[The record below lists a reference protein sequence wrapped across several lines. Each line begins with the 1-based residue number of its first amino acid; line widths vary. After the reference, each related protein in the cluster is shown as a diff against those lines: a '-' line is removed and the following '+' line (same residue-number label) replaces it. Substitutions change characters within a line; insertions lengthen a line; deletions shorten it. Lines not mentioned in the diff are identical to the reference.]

1 MDLERGVEEVVD
13 LRALDYISTYD
24 EHLMCPICHCPFIR
38 PLRLQCDHV
47 FCQKCINDAIMSTDS
62 DSRDFRCP
70 SCRARGD
77 IGGKVPKI
85 LINMCD
91 DVRVRCPY
99 SGEGC
104 EEIMAR
110 GHVQLHVDKY
120 CDYKLMKCPDSTCEQ
135 KTRKKN
141 LNAQKCMHNT
151 VKCEACEED
160 VMEQDLEEHQDQ
172 QCPSLRT
179 TCPDCGAMVFRSALE
194 QHIDTCPEAIHPCQ
208 ASKYGCPIK
217 LKRSDLTIHERSC
230 PLITMGPYLEVQNSR
245 IDSLD
250 MTIRQLR
257 QRNEILE
264 DGIANIRSTLMDS
277 ARFMPES
284 RNQRH
289 FSGDEVAQDQSQSGP
304 GETEDTDRSSQLSSS
319 TAMTYLL
326 SLHESLREEVSQ
338 LSHAMTDLDARASM
352 AILNESMR
360 VNEDLAHTS
369 AAINTIRMQMHW
381 LLNPRLQQGHRLGA
395 AGAAGDSNPGP
406 SRPAP
411 GPGPGYNGLTPRR
424 LSDGGREGTKL

>member
-1 MDLERGVEEVVD
+1 
-13 LRALDYISTYD
+13 
-24 EHLMCPICHCPFIR
+24 
-38 PLRLQCDHV
+38 
-47 FCQKCINDAIMSTDS
+47 
-62 DSRDFRCP
+62 
-70 SCRARGD
+70 
-77 IGGKVPKI
+77 
-85 LINMCD
+85 
-91 DVRVRCPY
+91 
-99 SGEGC
+99 
-104 EEIMAR
+104 
-110 GHVQLHVDKY
+110 
-120 CDYKLMKCPDSTCEQ
+120 
-135 KTRKKN
+135 
-141 LNAQKCMHNT
+141 
-151 VKCEACEED
+151 
-160 VMEQDLEEHQDQ
+160 
-172 QCPSLRT
+172 
-179 TCPDCGAMVFRSALE
+179 MVFRSALE
-194 QHIDTCPEAIHPCQ
+194 QHIETCPEAIHPCQ
-208 ASKYGCPIK
+208 ASKYGCPAK
-217 LKRSDLTIHERSC
+217 LKRSELSVHERTC

-284 RNQRH
+284 RSQRQ
-289 FSGDEVAQDQSQSGP
+289 SPDEVTQNDSQP
-304 GETEDTDRSSQLSSS
+304 GHRETEDNDRSSQLSTS

-338 LSHAMTDLDARASM
+338 LSQAMTDLDARASM

-395 AGAAGDSNPGP
+395 GGGAGDSSPGP

-411 GPGPGYNGLTPRR
+411 GPGAGQYGGLTPRR
-424 LSDGGREGTKL
+424 LSDSGREGTKL

>member
-1 MDLERGVEEVVD
+1 
-13 LRALDYISTYD
+13 
-24 EHLMCPICHCPFIR
+24 
-38 PLRLQCDHV
+38 
-47 FCQKCINDAIMSTDS
+47 
-62 DSRDFRCP
+62 
-70 SCRARGD
+70 
-77 IGGKVPKI
+77 
-85 LINMCD
+85 
-91 DVRVRCPY
+91 
-99 SGEGC
+99 
-104 EEIMAR
+104 
-110 GHVQLHVDKY
+110 
-120 CDYKLMKCPDSTCEQ
+120 
-135 KTRKKN
+135 
-141 LNAQKCMHNT
+141 
-151 VKCEACEED
+151 
-160 VMEQDLEEHQDQ
+160 
-172 QCPSLRT
+172 
-179 TCPDCGAMVFRSALE
+179 MVFRSALE
-194 QHIDTCPEAIHPCQ
+194 QHIETCPEAIHPCQ
-208 ASKYGCPIK
+208 ASKYGCPAK

-245 IDSLD
+245 IDGLD

-264 DGIANIRSTLMDS
+264 DGIANIRSTLMES
-277 ARFMPES
+277 ARIMPES
-284 RNQRH
+284 RNQRQ
-289 FSGDEVAQDQSQSGP
+289 FGDEVAQGQSQP
-304 GETEDTDRSSQLSSS
+304 GFGEVEDNDRSSQLSSS

-395 AGAAGDSNPGP
+395 AGGGGDSNPGP

-411 GPGPGYNGLTPRR
+411 GPGPGPGPGYGVTPRR

>member
-1 MDLERGVEEVVD
+1 
-13 LRALDYISTYD
+13 
-24 EHLMCPICHCPFIR
+24 
-38 PLRLQCDHV
+38 
-47 FCQKCINDAIMSTDS
+47 
-62 DSRDFRCP
+62 
-70 SCRARGD
+70 
-77 IGGKVPKI
+77 
-85 LINMCD
+85 
-91 DVRVRCPY
+91 
-99 SGEGC
+99 
-104 EEIMAR
+104 
-110 GHVQLHVDKY
+110 
-120 CDYKLMKCPDSTCEQ
+120 
-135 KTRKKN
+135 
-141 LNAQKCMHNT
+141 
-151 VKCEACEED
+151 
-160 VMEQDLEEHQDQ
+160 
-172 QCPSLRT
+172 
-179 TCPDCGAMVFRSALE
+179 MVFRSALE
-194 QHIDTCPEAIHPCQ
+194 QHIETCPEAIHPCQ
-208 ASKYGCPIK
+208 ASKYGCPAK
-217 LKRSDLTIHERSC
+217 LKRSDLTIHERNC

-277 ARFMPES
+277 ARFMSES
-284 RNQRH
+284 RNQRQ
-289 FSGDEVAQDQSQSGP
+289 FSGDQVAQDHTQSRHR
-304 GETEDTDRSSQLSSS
+304 ETDDIDRSSQLSSS

-411 GPGPGYNGLTPRR
+411 RPGPGSGPGYGGLTPRR
-424 LSDGGREGTKL
+424 LSDSGREGTKL